1 MSKYTLVVTDTGNNI
16 GDLSVESL
24 SLGVLQGSGPKGAGW
39 TGVTYDTNTG
49 KFTFTSNDGLGYT
62 SDDITVG
69 LDAAVAAAQA
79 AQAATEALFDQFG
92 DQYLGPKASDP
103 TTDNDGDPLTQGD
116 IYWNTTDSVLKFYTG
131 AAWVAPEAIATNAA
145 AAALASETAAATS
158 ETNAAT
164 SASNAATSATNAATS
179 ATAATG
185 SATAAASS
193 ASAAATSESNAAA
206 SASAASTSETNAAT
220 SATNAANSATAA
232 ATSAT
237 NSANS
242 ATAAASSASAA
253 STSAT
258 NAANSAAASATSASA
273 SSTSATNSANSASAA
288 ATSATNAATSEINA
302 ASSASAAASSA
313 TAAAASA
320 SAAATSEANI
330 NTAIVD
336 TVTKTFVDNLNIDAD
351 TLDGQHGSY
360 YTGYTDTAIANLIDT
375 APATL
380 DTLNELAAALGDD
393 PNFATT
399 VTNSIAT
406 KLDASAYTAS
416 DVLSKLIT
424 VDGAGSALDADTLD
438 GQHATAFAAASHT
451 HTLSE
456 ITDAGTA
463 AAADTTDF
471 DPAGTALALA
481 IALG

>member
-1 MSKYTLVVTDTGNNI
+1 MAVYTVRLEGSSGFGRVNVQSATGPDVVSLTDGTTYATLAVNPSI
-16 GDLSVESL
+16 G
-24 SLGVLQGSGPKGAGW
+24 PRGAGW
-39 TGVTYDTNTG
+39 TGVSYSTVTR
-49 KFTFTSNDGLGYT
+49 KFTFTSNDGLGYV
-62 SDDITVG
+62 SDDISVG
-69 LDAAVAAAQA
+69 M
-79 AQAATEALFDQFG
+79 E
-92 DQYLGPKASDP
+92 
-103 TTDNDGDPLTQGD
+103 
-116 IYWNTTDSVLKFYTG
+116 
-131 AAWVAPEAIATNAA
+131 
-145 AAALASETAAATS
+145 
-158 ETNAAT
+158 
-164 SASNAATSATNAATS
+164 
-179 ATAATG
+179 
-185 SATAAASS
+185 
-193 ASAAATSESNAAA
+193 
-206 SASAASTSETNAAT
+206 
-220 SATNAANSATAA
+220 
-232 ATSAT
+232 
-237 NSANS
+237 
-242 ATAAASSASAA
+242 
-253 STSAT
+253 
-258 NAANSAAASATSASA
+258 
-273 SSTSATNSANSASAA
+273 
-288 ATSATNAATSEINA
+288 
-302 ASSASAAASSA
+302 
-313 TAAAASA
+313 
-320 SAAATSEANI
+320 
-330 NTAIVD
+330 
-336 TVTKTFVDNLNIDAD
+336 AD